1 VRLSRKSRDR
11 AAVVGRRASSPPL
24 SGGGELVAVE
34 LEDG

>member
-1 VRLSRKSRDR
+1 MLRPSG
-11 AAVVGRRASSPPL
+11 GRRASLLPL